1 MITVEE
7 ENVGFINLDKCK
19 SKSVGDERC
28 EMREEKNVEN
38 IGGTDIFILHRGES
52 KYLSKFYST
61 RNWDMKI
68 LLNITKFPNTRTSY
82 GDQLFG
88 DRWA

>member
-19 SKSVGDERC
+19 SKCVGDKRW

-38 IGGTDIFILHRGES
+38 IRGTDIFILHRGES
-52 KYLSKFYST
+52 
-61 RNWDMKI
+61 
-68 LLNITKFPNTRTSY
+68 NT
-82 GDQLFG
+82 
-88 DRWA
+88 